1 MRFTDEE
8 LATVIK
14 AAIAMK
20 DQAISEKR
28 ARSMQSKV
36 HKQAAEITRL
46 SGEVARLKQL
56 AHARGQLIVDIQKRA
71 MDMQTR
77 G

>member
-1 MRFTDEE
+1 MKFTDDE

-14 AAIAMK
+14 AAISMK

-36 HKQAAEITRL
+36 HKQSVEINRL
-46 SGEVARLKQL
+46 SDEVKRLKQL
-56 AHARGQLIVDIQKRA
+56 AHSRGQLLLDIQKRA
-71 MDMQTR
+71 LENQIN